1 MESKPIINDDLK
13 PKINPL
19 SVLRQSFSQ
28 RNEEILQFKTNNPN
42 ESKDDDHIEQR
53 NNIMNRKRT
62 DIAELKLTSLSE
74 RKSMTRKLKG
84 PSLPVPA
91 QSFNVSRNLA
101 TIWDEATESNNCNTI
116 NESEVDKYEAMSIL
130 TKLMYGVLERFDQD
144 DSSQIEWLEECK

>member
-1 MESKPIINDDLK
+1 M
-13 PKINPL
+13 
-19 SVLRQSFSQ
+19 
-28 RNEEILQFKTNNPN
+28 QFKTNSPN

-84 PSLPVPA
+84 SSLPVPA

-101 TIWDEATESNNCNTI
+101 TIWDEVTESNNCNTI

-130 TKLMYGVLERFDQD
+130 TKLMYGLLERFDQD